1 MVNKTGF
8 SQHHNFVMQLVH
20 ALFSFF
26 FRIKAYIGN
35 GWSNKVYNPDVS
47 LGYCS
52 NKELVKYDSTVSPPT
67 EGWKT
72 IQSVF
77 QS

>member
-1 MVNKTGF
+1 MHCF
-8 SQHHNFVMQLVH
+8 
-20 ALFSFF
+20 LFSLEL
-26 FRIKAYIGN
+26 IKAYIGN
-35 GWSNKVYNPDVS
+35 GWFNTVYNPDVS

-52 NKELVKYDSTVSPPT
+52 TNVLVKYDSTVLSPT

-72 IQSVF
+72 IQSAF